1 MGSVQRCFDEEL
13 VADSIIWHR
22 LQLGVTFVLQDGWL
36 CTTWTLLTLSLR
48 SASRRDCKRQP
59 FPPAAGQTEEKKK
72 SDIQRLAAIWFFFL
86 FFPNKFIEL
95 NLVSDIETHTLW
107 KLTYKES
114 FFSAYRVCSGSAEI
128 MPSIETDEKCLRSP
142 AMLVICLSQIPA
154 AFSLCNASIKTG
166 YKWSLWCWHI
176 FFFFFLLVNRKINI
190 HNLKTD
196 FEMLH
201 RHTAILYIF
210 IYIIHMRA
218 V

>member
-59 FPPAAGQTEEKKK
+59 FPPAAGQKKEACRNVIL
-72 SDIQRLAAIWFFFL
+72 SFFFS
-86 FFPNKFIEL
+86 NKFIKL

-114 FFSAYRVCSGSAEI
+114 FFSAYWVCSGSAEI

-142 AMLVICLSQIPA
+142 AMLVICLCHRSPLLPPFVMPQLKLA
-154 AFSLCNASIKTG
+154 ASGACDVG
-166 YKWSLWCWHI
+166 I
-176 FFFFFLLVNRKINI
+176 FFK
-190 HNLKTD
+190 K
-196 FEMLH
+196 ML
-201 RHTAILYIF
+201 F
-210 IYIIHMRA
+210 
-218 V
+218 